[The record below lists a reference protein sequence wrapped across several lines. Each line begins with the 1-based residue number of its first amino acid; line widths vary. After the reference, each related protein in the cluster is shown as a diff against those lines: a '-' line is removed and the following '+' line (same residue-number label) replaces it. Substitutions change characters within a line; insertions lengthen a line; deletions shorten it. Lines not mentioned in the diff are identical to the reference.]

1 MQRQT
6 PLTLS
11 LVIEGTFP
19 WYRGGVSEWICHYL
33 DYFQKADF
41 HIIQISTDDYAGY
54 ELTQGVYPVP
64 QNVKSF
70 TRINPPDDLSDP
82 KKWTDS
88 ILALLPAQPANF
100 IHVLN
105 TGLAGLAGLALSK
118 RDGIPLILTEH
129 GVYWKEIELGADAL
143 ECGFRIPSAPSERH
157 LASLF
162 FQSIAREVYRYSALT
177 FSVSVSNQVFQ
188 TELGATGSVYIPN
201 GVPFSMVSSVP
212 EFHPVFNDPV
222 IGWVGRCAHL
232 KNPHRFLDLAE
243 KWSEIE
249 GWNPRFLMLLADAGE
264 ADLNEEI
271 RSRLSQIPTITAIWN
286 QPALPYFDKMDAL
299 CLTSI
304 SEAQPLVML
313 EAMARGVVPFG
324 WEAGDFNA
332 SFGISFP
339 KESTVQEVLTGFFP
353 IISDS
358 DRWLSEQIA
367 CHNKIV
373 KSHTWPVIFNQYE
386 QAFLELAT

>member
-1 MQRQT
+1 MASQL

-33 DYFQKADF
+33 EYFRTAHF

-54 ELTQGVYPVP
+54 ELTEGVYPVP
-64 QNVKSF
+64 ENVKSF
-70 TRINPPDDLSDP
+70 TRINPPEDLTDP

-88 ILALLPAQPANF
+88 ILDRLPRQPANF

-118 RDGIPLILTEH
+118 RDEIPLILTEH

-143 ECGFRIPSAPSERH
+143 ECGYRIPSNPTERH

-162 FQSIAREVYRYSALT
+162 FQSIAREVYKNSSMT
-177 FSVSVSNQVFQ
+177 FSVSVCNQVFQ
-188 TELGATGSVYIPN
+188 AELGAQNSTYIPN
-201 GVPFSMVSSVP
+201 GVPSSMVSSVP
-212 EFHPVFNDPV
+212 EFHPVFDDPV

-232 KNPHRFLDLAE
+232 KNPHRFLDLVE
-243 KWSEIE
+243 KWSETE
-249 GWNPRFLMLLADAGE
+249 GWNPRFIMLLADAGE
-264 ADLNEEI
+264 ADLNEEVKL
-271 RSRLSQIPTITAIWN
+271 RLSQIPTITAVWN
-286 QPALPYFDKMDAL
+286 QPASSYFDKMDAL

-324 WEAGDFNA
+324 WEAGDFNE

-339 KESTVQEVLTGFFP
+339 KESGVQDVLSGFLP

-358 DRWLSEQIA
+358 DRWLSEQIE

-373 KSHTWPVIFNQYE
+373 RAHTWPVIFGQYE
-386 QAFLELAT
+386 HLFQEFSN